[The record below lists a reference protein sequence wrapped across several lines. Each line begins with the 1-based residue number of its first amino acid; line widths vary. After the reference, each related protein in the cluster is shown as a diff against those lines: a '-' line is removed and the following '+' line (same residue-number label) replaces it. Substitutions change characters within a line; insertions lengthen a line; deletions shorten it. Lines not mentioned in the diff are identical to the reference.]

1 MGFTDTIVII
11 AFSVLIILIGLS
23 FSKKAGGDMV
33 SFFAAG
39 GAVPW
44 WINSLSLFMGFV
56 SASTF
61 VVWGSIAY
69 SSGWVAIT
77 IQWAM
82 SVAGLV
88 TGLLIAPK
96 WHKTKSL
103 TAAEYICQ
111 RLGVKTQ
118 KIYSYIYL
126 GIMVFLKGVCLYAVA
141 IILQVTTGISL
152 YWWVGLLGAIII
164 FYTTFGGLWAV
175 IVTDVL
181 QFIILVAA
189 GLILLPLS
197 FDRVGGIE
205 GFVSA
210 INSQHLNGFFS
221 LSNDKYTISFL
232 LGFLFYNIFYLGG
245 QWSFIQRY
253 TSVSSP
259 KEAKKVPILFGVFYI
274 FTPII
279 WMLPPMLYRAIK
291 PISANIDP
299 AALIIQSEQ
308 AYMQMAQT
316 VLPAGMLGLITISLI
331 FATNSSVQGFLNIS
345 AGVITNDLY
354 KAIYPESTEKTLMRV
369 ARLATFIV
377 GLVVIGMGMLVPL
390 MGGATNVILSVAS
403 ITGGAMY
410 LPLIWTLFSKRQYSY
425 TVLGATIVALI
436 ISLGYKFLFPII
448 NGVSLSTAASMV
460 MGVVVPVAI
469 MAILEIWLWVTKKPV
484 YEYEKYQQYLTQKSD
499 GTALEDHITVE
510 SDSENSFGKRM
521 IGIGII
527 VTGLII
533 GILGVVSPAGRIYVV
548 STSLILLI
556 MGLIVFVSAVKK
568 IKE

>member
-1 MGFTDTIVII
+1 MGITDTIVII
-11 AFSVLIILIGLS
+11 AFTLLIVLIGLS
-23 FSKKAGGDMV
+23 FSKRSAGDMV

-103 TAAEYICQ
+103 TAAEYICN

-118 KIYSYIYL
+118 KTYSYIYL

-141 IILQVTTGISL
+141 IIMQVTTGISL
-152 YWWVGLLGAIII
+152 YWVVVVLGIIII
-164 FYTTFGGLWAV
+164 FYTTYGGLWAV
-175 IVTDVL
+175 VVTDVL
-181 QFIILVAA
+181 QFIILIAA

-197 FDRVGGIE
+197 FEKVGGIE
-205 GFVSA
+205 GFTTA
-210 INSQHLNGFFS
+210 IQAQQLTGFFS
-221 LSNDKYTISFL
+221 LSNEKYTISFL

-245 QWSFIQRY
+245 QWSFIQRF
-253 TSVSSP
+253 TSVASP
-259 KEAKKVPILFGVFYI
+259 KEAKKVPILFGIFYI
-274 FTPII
+274 FTPVI

-291 PISANIDP
+291 PIAANIDP
-299 AALIIQSEQ
+299 AALILQSEQ

-345 AGVITNDLY
+345 AGVITNDLF
-354 KAIYPESTEKTLMRV
+354 KAIYPNSTEKTLMRV
-369 ARLATFIV
+369 ARLATLFV
-377 GLVVIGMGMLVPL
+377 GLVVIGMGMLIPL

-410 LPLIWTLFSKRQYSY
+410 LPVMWTLFSKRQNSY
-425 TVLGATIVALI
+425 TVLGATIASLL
-436 ISLGYKFLFPII
+436 ISLVYKFLLPAIT
-448 NGVSLSTAASMV
+448 GDSLSTAASMV
-460 MGVVVPVAI
+460 LGVVVPVS
-469 MAILEIWLWVTKKPV
+469 ILVVLEAWLWLTKKPAR
-484 YEYEKYQQYLTQKSD
+484 EYEQYQQYLSTKAD
-499 GTALEDHITVE
+499 AVAVAPDTTAE
-510 SDSENSFGKRM
+510 SASENQFGKRM
-521 IGIGII
+521 IGIGIL
-527 VTGLII
+527 VTATII
-533 GILGVVSPAGRIYVV
+533 GVLGIISPAGRVYVII
-548 STSLILLI
+548 TSLVLMALGSTIFFSTI
-556 MGLIVFVSAVKK
+556 KK
-568 IKE
+568 K

>member
-1 MGFTDTIVII
+1 MGITDTIVIF
-11 AFSVLIILIGLS
+11 AFSLLIILIGLS
-23 FSKKAGGDMV
+23 FSKRSAGDML

-82 SVAGLV
+82 SVAGLA

-103 TAAEYICQ
+103 TAAEYICN
-111 RLGVKTQ
+111 RLGIKTQ
-118 KIYSYIYL
+118 KTYSYIYL

-152 YWWVGLLGAIII
+152 YWSIGLLGVVIIL
-164 FYTTFGGLWAV
+164 YTTYGGLWAV
-175 IVTDVL
+175 VVTDVL
-181 QFIILVAA
+181 QFIILIAA

-197 FDRVGGIE
+197 FEKVGGIE
-205 GFVSA
+205 GFTTL
-210 INSQHLNGFFS
+210 INAQQLTGFFN
-221 LSNDKYTISFL
+221 LSDSKYTISFL

-253 TSVSSP
+253 TSVSTP
-259 KEAKKVPILFGVFYI
+259 KEAKKVPILFGLFYV
-274 FTPII
+274 FTPVI

-291 PISANIDP
+291 PIAANIDP
-299 AALIIQSEQ
+299 AALVLQSEQ

-354 KAIYPESTEKTLMRV
+354 KAIYPKSTEKALMRI
-369 ARLATFIV
+369 ARLATLIV
-377 GLVVIGMGMLVPL
+377 GLVVIGMGMLIPL

-410 LPLIWTLFSKRQYSY
+410 LPVMWTLYSKRQNSY
-425 TVLGATIVALI
+425 TVLGATIASLLI
-436 ISLGYKFLFPII
+436 SIGYKFLLPAIT
-448 NGVSLSTAASMV
+448 GVTLSTAASMV
-460 MGVVVPVAI
+460 MGVVVPVSI
-469 MAILEIWLWVTKKPV
+469 MVILEFWLWITKKPTT
-484 YEYEKYQQYLTQKSD
+484 EYQQYQKYLSLKVD
-499 GTALEDHITVE
+499 TAASAPNTSAE
-510 SDSENSFGKRM
+510 SDSENRFGKRM
-521 IGIGII
+521 IGIGIL
-527 VTGLII
+527 VTGIII
-533 GILGVVSPAGRIYVV
+533 GILGVISPAGRMYVLITSFV
-548 STSLILLI
+548 LLVLGSKLFFSTI
-556 MGLIVFVSAVKK
+556 K
-568 IKE
+568 IK

>member
-11 AFSVLIILIGLS
+11 AFTLLIIFIGLS
-23 FSKKAGGDMV
+23 FSKRSAGDMV

-111 RLGVKTQ
+111 RLGVRTQ
-118 KIYSYIYL
+118 KTYSYIYL

-141 IILQVTTGISL
+141 IIMQVTTGISL
-152 YWWVGLLGAIII
+152 YWVIAVLGIII
-164 FYTTFGGLWAV
+164 ILYTTYGGLWAV
-175 IVTDVL
+175 VVTDVL
-181 QFIILVAA
+181 QFIILIAA

-197 FDRVGGIE
+197 FEKVGGIE
-205 GFVSA
+205 GFTNA
-210 INSQHLNGFFS
+210 INAQQLSGFFN
-221 LSNDKYTISFL
+221 LSDDKYTVSFL

-245 QWSFIQRY
+245 QWSFIQRF
-253 TSVSSP
+253 TSVASP
-259 KEAKKVPILFGVFYI
+259 KEAKNVPILFGIFYI
-274 FTPII
+274 FTPVI

-291 PISANIDP
+291 PIAANIDP
-299 AALIIQSEQ
+299 SALILQSEQ

-345 AGVITNDLY
+345 AGVITNDLF
-354 KAIYPESTEKTLMRV
+354 KAIYPKSTEKTLMRV
-369 ARLATFIV
+369 ARLATLFV
-377 GLVVIGMGMLVPL
+377 GLVVIGMGMLIPL

-410 LPLIWTLFSKRQYSY
+410 LPVMWTLFSKRQFSN
-425 TVLGATIVALI
+425 TVLGATIASLI
-436 ISLGYKFLFPII
+436 ISLGYKFLLPAIT
-448 NGVSLSTAASMV
+448 GESLSTAASMV
-460 MGVVVPVAI
+460 MGVVVPVSI
-469 MAILEIWLWVTKKPV
+469 MTILEGWLWLTKKSAT
-484 YEYEKYQQYLTQKSD
+484 EHEQYQQYLSTKADAVAATPDTS
-499 GTALEDHITVE
+499 AE
-510 SDSENSFGKRM
+510 SDSENMFGKRM
-521 IGIGII
+521 IGIGIL
-527 VTGLII
+527 VTATII
-533 GILGVVSPAGRIYVV
+533 GILGIISPSGRVYVL
-548 STSLILLI
+548 STSLVLI
-556 MGLIVFVSAVKK
+556 ALGSTIFFSTIKK
-568 IKE
+568 K

>member
-1 MGFTDTIVII
+1 MGVTDTIVII
-11 AFSVLIILIGLS
+11 AFTLLIIFIGLS
-23 FSKKAGGDMV
+23 FSKRSAGDMV
-33 SFFAAG
+33 TFFAAG

-82 SVAGLV
+82 SIAGLL
-88 TGLLIAPK
+88 TGLLISPK

-111 RLGVKTQ
+111 RLGGKTQ
-118 KIYSYIYL
+118 KTYSYIYL

-141 IILQVTTGISL
+141 IIMQVTTGISL
-152 YWWVGLLGAIII
+152 YWVIGVLGVIII
-164 FYTTFGGLWAV
+164 FYTTYGGLWAV
-175 IVTDVL
+175 VVTDVL
-181 QFIILVAA
+181 QFIILIAA

-197 FDRVGGIE
+197 FEKVGGIE
-205 GFVSA
+205 GFTAA
-210 INSQHLNGFFS
+210 INAQQLTGFFN

-259 KEAKKVPILFGVFYI
+259 KQARKVPILFGVFYI
-274 FTPII
+274 FTPVI

-291 PISANIDP
+291 PIAANIDP
-299 AALIIQSEQ
+299 AALILQSEQ

-345 AGVITNDLY
+345 SGVITNDLY
-354 KAIYPESTEKTLMRV
+354 KAIYPNSTEKTLMRI
-369 ARLATFIV
+369 ARLATLLV
-377 GLVVIGMGMLVPL
+377 GLIVIGMGMLIPL

-410 LPLIWTLFSKRQYSY
+410 LPLIWTLFSKRQYSN
-425 TVLGATIVALI
+425 TVLGATIASLI
-436 ISLGYKFLFPII
+436 ISLGYKFLLPAIT
-448 NGVSLSTAASMV
+448 GESLSTAASMV
-460 MGVVVPVAI
+460 MGVVVPVSI
-469 MAILEIWLWVTKKPV
+469 MLILEIWLWLSKKQTNEYNQYQLYLSTKA
-484 YEYEKYQQYLTQKSD
+484 D
-499 GTALEDHITVE
+499 TAAAAPDTSAE
-510 SDSENSFGKRM
+510 SDSENQFGKRM
-521 IGIGII
+521 IGIGIL
-527 VTGLII
+527 VTATII
-533 GILGVVSPAGRIYVV
+533 GILGAISPSGRVYVI
-548 STSLILLI
+548 STSVVLIALGSTI
-556 MGLIVFVSAVKK
+556 FFSTIKK
-568 IKE
+568 K